1 MQKEAC
7 MAFLSYL
14 VGSGSA
20 HLPDIILTSSS
31 SPHSSISKGCLSSR
45 SLDNCLS
52 QLTQVMTQI
61 SPKKPFQSKWH
72 TLFLFLNHSLL
83 SSSSFL
89 NYLFLTV
96 LGFFLLA
103 ESRATLHCG
112 GFSCGARALGAPG
125 CSSWG
130 SRPQVP

>member
-83 SSSSFL
+83 SSSSFF

-96 LGFFLLA
+96 LGFFSTCGEQGDSSLWWLL
-103 ESRATLHCG
+103 LWC
-112 GFSCGARALGAPG
+112 P
-125 CSSWG
+125 G
-130 SRPQVP
+130 SRGPRLQ